1 MNRSDVEIIER
12 EELYNGFFKM
22 RRYSLKHR
30 TFSGEWS
37 SILSREVFER
47 GGVAAVIPFD
57 PIRDEVVLIEQFRPG
72 PMAAGHSNPWT
83 VEIVAGIL
91 EEGETPEALAHRET
105 EEETGGTLQDVIYIN
120 NFFMAPGSSSELGH
134 LLCGQIDATNIG
146 GIHGN
151 DDEGEDIRVFSEPAT
166 AAFKR
171 VQRGEIASAFSIIGL
186 QWLELNREALRR
198 RWT

>member
-1 MNRSDVEIIER
+1 MC
-12 EELYNGFFKM
+12 K
-22 RRYSLKHR
+22 YSLKHR

-37 SILSREVFER
+37 SVLSREIFER

-105 EEETGGTLQDVIYIN
+105 EEETGGTLQALNYVN
-120 NFFMAPGSSSELGH
+120 NFFNVMGKTEKFD
-134 LLCGQIDATNIG
+134 ITDINIPNFKFKISCSKG
-146 GIHGN
+146 TY
-151 DDEGEDIRVFSEPAT
+151 IRSLAHDFGA
-166 AAFKR
+166 K
-171 VQRGEIASAFSIIGL
+171 L
-186 QWLELNREALRR
+186 
-198 RWT
+198 